1 MVKQFFGFS
10 KQGRLKDALQGLNM
24 PKIIMLFSDEN
35 HFENHVKELE
45 ELYSGVPSIGCICT
59 CYGDEEAVENGVGV
73 IAFTDGVSVAA
84 NVLEDVSTMP
94 VKYIG
99 RIEKDLVTVKANGN
113 DTICIDFCTSNDAC
127 LVTTLNGVLN
137 NKNISLV
144 GGTGGGSKVSC
155 NGKIY
160 DNASV
165 YAVIKNNQ
173 GKVKA
178 YKENIYKPMNLS
190 DRFIVTKADKS
201 KSILS
206 ELDGKPANKVY
217 QDLLHISESEIVSRT
232 FQNPLGKIY
241 GKEVSIISVK
251 EVVQGQGLGCY
262 KQVNTSDILTLL
274 ELDDYDKIVK
284 ETIQTIRGDFKTISA
299 VFSVNCIF
307 RYLLFNQNKYF
318 PEYLHQM
325 NTLGKHAG
333 FVGFGEHYNTQ
344 HVNQT
349 MSCVVFE

>member
-1 MVKQFFGFS
+1 
-10 KQGRLKDALQGLNM
+10 M
-24 PKIIMLFSDEN
+24 PKIIMFFSNEN
-35 HFENHVKELE
+35 QFESHVKELE
-45 ELYSGVPSIGCICT
+45 QIYPETPSVGCICS

-73 IAFTDGVSVAA
+73 VAFTDGVSIAA
-84 NVLEDVSTMP
+84 NVIEDVSTMP
-94 VKYIG
+94 VKYIS
-99 RIEKDLVTVKANGN
+99 RIEKDLLAVKANAN
-113 DTICIDFCTSNDAC
+113 DTICIDFCTNNDAC

-144 GGTGGGSKVSC
+144 GGTGGAGKVSY
-155 NGKIY
+155 NGKVY
-160 DNASV
+160 ENACV
-165 YAVIKNNQ
+165 YAIIKNNQ

-178 YKENIYKPMNLS
+178 YKENIYKPINLD
-190 DRFIVTKADKS
+190 DRFIVTKADKN
-201 KSILS
+201 KSIIS

-251 EVVQGQGLGCY
+251 EVVPGQGLGCY
-262 KQVNTSDILTLL
+262 KQVNTSDVLTLL
-274 ELDDYDKIVK
+274 ELDDYQQIVK
-284 ETIQTIRGDFKTISA
+284 ETIQAIQGDFKSISA

-307 RYLLFNQNKYF
+307 RYLLFNQNNYF

-333 FVGFGEHYNTQ
+333 FVGFGEHYNTH

>member
-1 MVKQFFGFS
+1 MVKQFFGFN
-10 KQGRLKDALQGLNM
+10 KQGCLQDALQGLVM
-24 PKIIMLFSDEN
+24 PKIIMLFSNEN
-35 HFENHVKELE
+35 QFDSHVIELE
-45 ELYSGVPSIGCICT
+45 KLYPGVPSIGCISS
-59 CYGDEEAVENGVGV
+59 CYGDEEVVENGVGI
-73 IAFTDGVSVAA
+73 IAFTDGVSVAT
-84 NVLEDVSTMP
+84 NVFEDVSTMP
-94 VKYIG
+94 VKYIS
-99 RIEKDLVTVKANGN
+99 RIEKDLLAIKANGN
-113 DTICIDFCTSNDAC
+113 DTICIDFCTNNDAS
-127 LVTTLNGVLN
+127 LVTTINGVLN
-137 NKNISLV
+137 KKNISLV
-144 GGTGGGSKVSC
+144 GGTGGAAKVSR
-155 NGKIY
+155 NGKVF

-165 YAVIKNNQ
+165 YVVIKNNN

-178 YKENIYKPMNLS
+178 YKENIYKPMNLN
-190 DRFIVTKADKS
+190 DRFIVTKADKE

-206 ELDGKPANKVY
+206 ELDGKPADKVY
-217 QDLLHISESEIVSRT
+217 RDLLHISESEIVSRT

-251 EVVQGQGLGCY
+251 EVVHGQGLACY

-274 ELDDYDKIVK
+274 ELDDYDQIVK
-284 ETIQTIRGDFKTISA
+284 DTIQTIRDDFKTISA